1 MSTENLYPETA
12 GFTPEQPVGV
22 GGTVLAHDPIPY
34 NEGRPTVTL
43 TVRNLGDRP
52 IQVGSHFH
60 FFEVNRYLAFDRPAA
75 FGCHLN
81 IPATTAIRFEPGDER
96 QVELVPYAGKQRVMG
111 FNGLVDGYAG
121 RENAPAY
128 YPARSKAL
136 RRMQHE
142 GFHTLDEA
150 ESKAEYKSKKK

>member
-1 MSTENLYPETA
+1 
-12 GFTPEQPVGV
+12 V
-22 GGTVLAHDPIPY
+22 GGVVLTSETISY
-34 NEGRPTVTL
+34 NDDREPLRV

-60 FFEVNRYLAFDRPAA
+60 FFEVNRYLAFDRPAT

-81 IPATTAIRFEPGDER
+81 IPATTAIRFEPGEER
-96 QVELVPYAGKQRVMG
+96 EVELVPYAGKQRVMG

-128 YPARSKAL
+128 YPARAKAL
-136 RRMQHE
+136 RRMKHE
-142 GFHTLDEA
+142 GFRTLDEA